1 MRLVWKVEPPPMS
14 VRRSEV
20 RALTLRPIGLSR
32 CHQSEGD
39 RAAPGFTFSL
49 TTALSRTAP
58 RRSYRGG
65 GKPPDLP
72 ETKPISSSGFSY
84 LFLAEGGGRRGASD
98 DRDEGGQGHQ
108 IGQHVEDEGAG

>member
-1 MRLVWKVEPPPMS
+1 
-14 VRRSEV
+14 
-20 RALTLRPIGLSR
+20 
-32 CHQSEGD
+32 
-39 RAAPGFTFSL
+39 
-49 TTALSRTAP
+49 
-58 RRSYRGG
+58 GG

-108 IGQHVEDEGAG
+108 IGQHVEDEGAGPVHAEPDRVRAADLKLGLQGEEEAEEERAARRAERVPLAEDDG